1 LSDTLGSGCG
11 CLLLGSSIFQGRKLY
26 IPNVQNILTDEARN
40 LFESRGIKMD
50 YYGIIEKARK
60 TGKVDKGTNEVTK
73 AIERGVAKAVF
84 YAADVSPK
92 EIVAHL
98 AFISKEKGIPAVE
111 VDSKQ
116 KLGIAVGIPVSTS
129 SVAIIEAGDAS
140 SDISKLKK
148 ESGHGSTAAAKE

>member
-1 LSDTLGSGCG
+1 
-11 CLLLGSSIFQGRKLY
+11 
-26 IPNVQNILTDEARN
+26 
-40 LFESRGIKMD
+40 MD
-50 YYGIIEKARK
+50 YYSIIEKARK

-98 AFISKEKGIPAVE
+98 AVISKEKNIPCFE

-116 KLGIAVGIPVSTS
+116 KLGVAVGIPVSTS
-129 SVAIIEAGDAS
+129 AVAIIEAGDA
-140 SDISKLKK
+140 DK
-148 ESGHGSTAAAKE
+148 EIQALHKSRGN